1 MMRSLFSGVSGLR
14 NHQVRMDVIGNNIA
28 NVNTVGYKRARANF
42 QEMLVQ
48 TLRGASAPQAGRG
61 GTNPQQMGLGV
72 SMGSID
78 SIFTQGSL
86 QATGKVTD
94 LAIQGDGFFVLSDGT
109 EAASNRFYTRAGN
122 FDLDRDGNLVDKSSG
137 LKVMGYSVDDAG
149 NVNTSGLI
157 PVSVLVGST
166 FPPKATTSITY
177 GGNLDAGATIGSSKD
192 APIDVYDAQGTLHRV
207 IANFK
212 KNNNN
217 QWQYTI
223 RFDRNSPLMQ
233 ELLTTY
239 YPTFDSMP
247 AADQEKV
254 LAFFNSV
261 FLGWTAGE
269 NSAADAGGNVLRH
282 NYYASG
288 MGAASGPGLR
298 LEWIGTGDGK
308 NASVEIAVGAS
319 RSVTVATNAQGG
331 SKVTITVQSGDTLT
345 TVRDFINS
353 DATAQQYLRAVLDD
367 PASGG
372 TTVAAEGE
380 TYLTEGGVGGYASAS
395 GMGRSSG
402 TGLHVEFF
410 APGAAGNNYSVQILR
425 DTTIAGN
432 FQATITNNSQGG
444 KDIVIKYQSSTLTL
458 DQLKDWI
465 NDPQNNVSSYIRAVL
480 DPTVGTGTT
489 VEDEAQTFLKYGS
502 TSVRQGSI
510 IFSSAGIVDTD
521 ATRAANGATVP
532 NLARS
537 FIFQPTGT
545 NPVEIVPD
553 ISSLTQY
560 NSAFTV
566 LAKKQN
572 GNPSGT
578 LQSVS
583 ISKNGR
589 VSGVFSNGFT
599 KEMAALALAVFN
611 NPGGLFKV
619 GDNLY
624 QPSVNSGTEQI
635 GTAEA
640 GGRGTVVPGT
650 LEMSNVDLA
659 QEFTDMIITQRGFQ
673 ANTRV
678 ITTSDEMLQELAN
691 LKR

>member
-14 NHQVRMDVIGNNIA
+14 NHQIRMDVIGNNVA

-61 GTNPQQMGLGV
+61 GTNPQQVGLGV
-72 SMGSID
+72 NMGSID
-78 SIFTQGSL
+78 TIFTQGSL

-109 EAASNRFYTRAGN
+109 GAASNRFYTRAGN

-149 NVNTSGLI
+149 NVNTSALI

-212 KNNNN
+212 KTNNNE
-217 QWQYTI
+217 WQYTI
-223 RFDRNSPLMQ
+223 SFDRNSPLMQ
-233 ELLTTY
+233 EYISAY
-239 YPTFDSMP
+239 YPSFDSMA
-247 AADQEKV
+247 AADQ
-254 LAFFNSV
+254 
-261 FLGWTAGE
+261 
-269 NSAADAGGNVLRH
+269 
-282 NYYASG
+282 
-288 MGAASGPGLR
+288 
-298 LEWIGTGDGK
+298 
-308 NASVEIAVGAS
+308 
-319 RSVTVATNAQGG
+319 Q
-331 SKVTITVQSGDTLT
+331 
-345 TVRDFINS
+345 
-353 DATAQQYLRAVLDD
+353 AVLDHFNNVLL
-367 PASGG
+367 GY
-372 TTVAAEGE
+372 AA
-380 TYLTEGGVGGYASAS
+380 TDLNHPTLGGYASACGIGS
-395 GMGRSSG
+395 NVAGLHIEAKSPGTGGNSISITLVKAGSPNSPTTVSVSG
-402 TGLHVEFF
+402 TDITVTLGTDASNNINATFNDIKTAIE
-410 APGAAGNNYSVQILR
+410 GDAAADALVR
-425 DTTIAGN
+425 VD
-432 FQATITNNSQGG
+432 
-444 KDIVIKYQSSTLTL
+444 
-458 DQLKDWI
+458 
-465 NDPQNNVSSYIRAVL
+465 L
-480 DPTVGTGTT
+480 DPTASWSTVATT
-489 VEDEAQTFLKYGS
+489 EATTFLKHGS
-502 TSVRQGSI
+502 TSVRTGTI
-510 IFSSAGIVDTD
+510 IFSASGIVDTD
-521 ATRAANGATVP
+521 ATRAANGATAP
-532 NLARS
+532 NLTKS

-578 LQSVS
+578 LQSLS

-611 NPGGLFKV
+611 NPGGLFKI

-635 GTAEA
+635 GTAET